1 MILRTTLLMMALM
14 ITATTFAQQF
24 IPAFD
29 TFSGKKVAYV
39 TLEDGTQVEGTIK
52 DLDRK
57 KGQIES
63 IKLRTGDGKKVEYT
77 AEEIKHMYL
86 PPSGFDK
93 FVKTMDFINDATQ
106 WGDDID
112 GEVISKGYAYFEKTN
127 VQIKKKN
134 RVLLMQLINP
144 SFTGKIRVYTDPF
157 ARETAGLGVG
167 GIQVTGGDE
176 KSYYIKKGDNAA
188 YRLEKKAYKESF
200 KMVFE
205 GCPAVVKKGG
215 KKPDWKLFAEFV
227 AEYNQ
232 CTK

>member
-1 MILRTTLLMMALM
+1 MKLRTTLFLVAMVFAS
-14 ITATTFAQQF
+14 TTFAQKF

-52 DLDRK
+52 DIDRK

-63 IKLRTGDGKKVEYT
+63 IKLRTGDNKKVEYT

-93 FVKTMDFINDATQ
+93 FVKTMDYAYDATQ
-106 WGDDID
+106 WGDDLNK
-112 GEVISKGYAYFEKTN
+112 EVIEKGYAYFEKTN

-144 SFTGKIRVYTDPF
+144 AFSGKISVYTDPF

-188 YRLEKKAYKESF
+188 YRLEKKDFKESF

-215 KKPDWKLFAEFV
+215 KKPDWKLFAEYV
-227 AEYNQ
+227 AEYNK